1 MHLNIDNTAEFLKLH
16 MIKPSFQRIKI
27 FDFLNHSVSHPS
39 VDDIYQALISE
50 IPTLSKTTIYNTLN
64 IFVENK
70 IVDAITIDN
79 GEMRYDINDEGHGHF
94 KCLVCD
100 KIYDIDLEFDM
111 ENQPG
116 LEGFKIDTRK
126 LYFKGT
132 CKFCNEAGSK
142 DPMSKSFELKEAI

>member
-1 MHLNIDNTAEFLKLH
+1 MHLNIENTADFLKLH

-94 KCLVCD
+94 KCCVCD
-100 KIYDIDLEFDM
+100 KIYDVDLDFDM
-111 ENQPG
+111 HAQPG
-116 LEGFKIDTRK
+116 LDGFKIDSRK
-126 LYFKGT
+126 IYFKGT
-132 CKFCNEAGSK
+132 CKYCNEKAMNSQITE
-142 DPMSKSFELKEAI
+142 DVELRKAI